1 MTETLW
7 PAEPEILC
15 DFYRKS
21 LLISDPVNKII
32 GSVEGICN
40 FLFCFATA
48 KV

>member
-7 PAEPEILC
+7 PAEPKILC

-21 LLISDPVNKII
+21 LLTPDPVNKMI
-32 GSVEGICN
+32 GSVGGVCN

-48 KV
+48 KI